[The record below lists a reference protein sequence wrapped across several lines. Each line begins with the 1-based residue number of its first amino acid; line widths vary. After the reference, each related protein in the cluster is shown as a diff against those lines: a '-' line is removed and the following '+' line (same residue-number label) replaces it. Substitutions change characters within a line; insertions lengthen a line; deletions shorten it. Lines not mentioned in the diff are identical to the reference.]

1 MKLKFRADPHDLLIF
16 GIFAVFLLYVVAIVI
31 VNLATF
37 AAEGTLSG
45 FNPLPAFGPKYILT
59 TIVFFIL
66 ALAAL
71 FISVSSYFFE
81 REKGLGITT
90 EKKDKGYSRWAK
102 DKEIKEE
109 LECVPVQAKR
119 AKAAGIPLIVTKE
132 ELWVDNGEYHSLII
146 GATGSGKTQG
156 VVFPQ
161 VHSLAKARESMI
173 ITDPKGEIYE
183 KSSVMLREMG
193 YQILLLNFRDPQNGS
208 AWNPMTLPYK
218 LYKSGNHDKAIELLD
233 DLALNILYD
242 DSNKNA
248 DPFWEKTSADYFSG
262 IALGLFEDAK
272 EDEININSIS
282 LATTVGEE
290 KFGGSTYIKEYFN
303 AKDPASAAAINASS
317 TIMAPTE
324 TKGSILSVF
333 KQKVKLF
340 ASRDN
345 LSEMLSYSS
354 VDLESIG
361 ERPTAVFI
369 VIQDEKKTYHSLVTI
384 LLKQIYETLISTAQ
398 KHGGKLPVRTNFI
411 LDEFANMPPLKD
423 VTTMITAA
431 RSRRIRFTMIIQ
443 NFAQL
448 DAVYGKDD
456 AETIRG
462 NCGNIIYLITTELKA
477 LEEISKMCGEVKSK
491 KDEKTASTPLVTV
504 SDLQRMKQ
512 YETVILRMRKQP
524 FKTKLTPDWQI
535 DWGRKY
541 PLAKYP
547 NRPKREV
554 HTFDIKE
561 FVKNQKKK
569 KLLEMMNAAESE
581 ANGTLPEQKEKTDQF
596 DYSEKKT
603 YQGRSFGSSS
613 TSNPMIDFSSP
624 FLEREKEPAKRPY
637 EPVFVPSESKPSPVA
652 EFTQTPS
659 VKPLEKESS
668 SKDDGF
674 NFDIDELVKKIDAKI
689 AELEEEEKRN
699 KAQEVSHQ
707 EIKPTPPIDNVKPL
721 ETTPVVENKTN
732 VNNLELSDDESDDDF
747 FDDFFD
753 N

>member
-361 ERPTAVFI
+361 ERPAAVFI

-674 NFDIDELVKKIDAKI
+674 NFDVDELVKKIDAKI